1 MDFINPF
8 MLGIVTKIYDDIV
21 DIKLDISTN
30 IVHILQSLIILFFT
44 LTAYN
49 DFYFSFPCVIVSLLN
64 SGFDNP
70 FWKSIIPVTIIIT
83 LYNIPYL
90 GNNFILKILA
100 ATAAVLGILVLAT
113 FEDKLFP
120 EEVSIEKI
128 FFRGMLMFVFAF
140 GAVIIN
146 SKVLPLPN
154 FSVKPIF
161 KLATFMFSNMIASVS
176 IMTYLLYYSGKSL
189 KELNGL

>member
-8 MLGIVTKIYDDIV
+8 IFGIITKVYDDIV

-30 IVHILQSLIILFFT
+30 VIYILQSLIILFFT

-70 FWKSIIPVTIIIT
+70 FWRSVIPVTIIIT
-83 LYNIPYL
+83 LYNIPYI
-90 GNNFILKILA
+90 GNRFILKILA

-128 FFRGMLMFVFAF
+128 VFRGMLMFVFAF

-154 FSVKPIF
+154 FSIKPLF
-161 KLATFMFSNMIASVS
+161 KLAVFMLSNMIASVS

>member
-1 MDFINPF
+1 MDFVNPF

-21 DIKLDISTN
+21 DIKLDVSTN

-70 FWKSIIPVTIIIT
+70 FWKSVIPITIIIT
-83 LYNIPYL
+83 LFNIPYV

-100 ATAAVLGILVLAT
+100 ATGAVLGILLLAT

-128 FFRGMLMFVFAF
+128 GFRSILMIVFPIA
-140 GAVIIN
+140 ALIIN

-154 FSVKPIF
+154 FSVKPLF
-161 KLATFMFSNMIASVS
+161 KLSTFMFSNMIASVS

-189 KELNGL
+189 KELNAK

>member
-1 MDFINPF
+1 MEYINPF
-8 MLGIVTKIYDDIV
+8 ILGIVTKIYDDIV

-30 IVHILQSLIILFFT
+30 IIYILQAMIILFFT
-44 LTAYN
+44 LTAQN
-49 DFYFSFPCVIVSLLN
+49 DFYFSFPCVIVCLLN

-70 FWKSIIPVTIIIT
+70 FWKSLIPVTIIIT
-83 LYNIPYL
+83 LLNIPYM
-90 GNNFILKILA
+90 GNNVILKILA
-100 ATAAVLGILVLAT
+100 ATAAVLGILLLAT

-120 EEVSIEKI
+120 EDVSIEKI
-128 FFRGMLMFVFAF
+128 FFRGMLMFVFGI

-161 KLATFMFSNMIASVS
+161 KLASFMFSNMIASVS
-176 IMTYLLYYSGKSL
+176 IMTYLLYYSCKSL

>member
-8 MLGIVTKIYDDIV
+8 IFGIVTKIYDDIV

-30 IVHILQSLIILFFT
+30 VIYILQSLIILFFT

-70 FWKSIIPVTIIIT
+70 FWKSVIPVTIIIT
-83 LYNIPYL
+83 LYNIPYM
-90 GNNFILKILA
+90 GNRFILKILA
-100 ATAAVLGILVLAT
+100 ATAAVLGILLLAT

-128 FFRGMLMFVFAF
+128 VFRGILMIVFGF

-146 SKVLPLPN
+146 SKVLPLPT
-154 FSVKPIF
+154 FSIKPIS
-161 KLATFMFSNMIASVS
+161 KLAIFMFSNMIVSVS

-189 KELNGL
+189 NELNGL

>member
-1 MDFINPF
+1 M
-8 MLGIVTKIYDDIV
+8 
-21 DIKLDISTN
+21 
-30 IVHILQSLIILFFT
+30 
-44 LTAYN
+44 
-49 DFYFSFPCVIVSLLN
+49 
-64 SGFDNP
+64 
-70 FWKSIIPVTIIIT
+70 TIIIT

>member
-1 MDFINPF
+1 
-8 MLGIVTKIYDDIV
+8 
-21 DIKLDISTN
+21 
-30 IVHILQSLIILFFT
+30 
-44 LTAYN
+44 
-49 DFYFSFPCVIVSLLN
+49 VSLLN